1 MNMNNILCADCGAKT
16 LQSLIEKEE
25 FNYKGHKLI
34 VEVEYSVCSQCGA
47 EAILPEQ
54 IKGNDCRTRDAW
66 RKVDGQLTG
75 IEISALRKQ
84 LGLTQQQA
92 AQMFGGGVN
101 AFSKYERGE
110 VIQSV
115 AMDNLM
121 RLALEK
127 QPVDV
132 GRWLI
137 DHSGLDIT
145 KPKTEYSKVVRLNS
159 KSKQVQVPSS
169 MPLDAI
175 DNFKEL
181 NYG

>member
-1 MNMNNILCADCGAKT
+1 MNNILCVDCGTEA
-16 LQSLIEKEE
+16 LQSMTENEE
-25 FNYKGHKLI
+25 FNYKGHTLS
-34 VEVEYSVCSQCGA
+34 VDVEYSVCSQCGA

-54 IKGNDCRTRDAW
+54 IKRNDCRTRDAW
-66 RKVDGQLTG
+66 RNADGLLTG
-75 IEISALRKQ
+75 VEIVALRKQ
-84 LGLTQQQA
+84 LDLTQQQA

-101 AFSKYERGE
+101 AFSKYERGA

-137 DHSGLDIT
+137 EHSGLDIT
-145 KPKTEYSKVVRLNS
+145 KPKTEYSKVVRLHS
-159 KSKQVQVPSS
+159 KSKQIVNVHAPTQAKAMEPNFA
-169 MPLDAI
+169 DA
-175 DNFKEL
+175 EQ
-181 NYG
+181 